1 MELFIYNLSI
11 KHSLQKL
18 NLGLACIFLKILHL
32 MIAVLF
38 SRFNSHTYFDNSVSL
53 LYFFNLKDL
62 VWLLYL
68 FLNDVSHNP
77 KYMFSTV
84 STLFVTVASYTIF
97 GVKHLFCIGQS
108 FIHMQQLGHKPW
120 SPESTLHR

>member
-1 MELFIYNLSI
+1 MELFMYNFPI
-11 KHSLQKL
+11 KQSLQKL
-18 NLGLACIFLKILHL
+18 NVGLACIFLKIFHL

-38 SRFNSHTYFDNSVSL
+38 SCFNSNTYFDNCVSL

-62 VWLLYL
+62 VWLLYI

-77 KYMFSTV
+77 KYIFSTV

-97 GVKHLFCIGQS
+97 GVKHLCCIEQS
-108 FIHMQQLGHKPW
+108 FFCLQLQP
-120 SPESTLHR
+120 

>member
-1 MELFIYNLSI
+1 MELFIYNFSI

-68 FLNDVSHNP
+68 FLNDVSYNP
-77 KYMFSTV
+77 KYIFSTV
-84 STLFVTVASYTIF
+84 STLFVTVALYTIF
-97 GVKHLFCIGQS
+97 GFKTLILHWTIILLPTIAAMIVNN
-108 FIHMQQLGHKPW
+108 W
-120 SPESTLHR
+120 S

>member
-1 MELFIYNLSI
+1 MELFIYNFSI
-11 KHSLQKL
+11 KYSLKKIKPWF
-18 NLGLACIFLKILHL
+18 LACIFLKILHL

-53 LYFFNLKDL
+53 LCFFNLKDL

-77 KYMFSTV
+77 KYIFSTV
-84 STLFVTVASYTIF
+84 LTLFVTVASYTIF
-97 GVKHLFCIGQS
+97 GALDNHS
-108 FIHMQQLGHKPW
+108 FVYNCSHDL
-120 SPESTLHR
+120 E